1 MSDPKPKTKRRP
13 AADRPDRPDR
23 PRAARPPSASEAA
36 PINPA
41 LTYRTSVEALVRLA
55 DHDPLLVAEAV
66 TFWMRGGE
74 AAVGNDANV
83 TVLAFSPH
91 AGAFADRVIDV
102 DAAPGDADLTD
113 RWQREDWLAAAPA
126 AAWWAVYV
134 DGLLLCA
141 THGRGVA

>member
-1 MSDPKPKTKRRP
+1 MSDPKPKTKRR
-13 AADRPDRPDR
+13 
-23 PRAARPPSASEAA
+23 AARPPSASTA
-36 PINPA
+36 PEVHPA
-41 LTYRTSVEALVRLA
+41 VTYRTSVEALVRLA

-66 TFWMRGGE
+66 TFWMHGGE

-102 DAAPGDADLTD
+102 DAAPGDADPID
-113 RWQREDWLAAAPA
+113 RWQREDWLAAAPV

-141 THGRGVA
+141 THGPRGAA